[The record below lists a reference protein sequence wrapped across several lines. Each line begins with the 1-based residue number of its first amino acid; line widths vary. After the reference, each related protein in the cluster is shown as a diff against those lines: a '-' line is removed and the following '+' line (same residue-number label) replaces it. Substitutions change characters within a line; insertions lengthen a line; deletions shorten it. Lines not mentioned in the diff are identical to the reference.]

1 MKTVEETL
9 ALLGLPVQ
17 DKVTGFDGVI
27 TSVSFDLYGCI
38 QVVIMPKYK
47 GKDTPDGRWFD
58 VERLDIQSPTPVM
71 SPPDFLGDPKEK
83 GGEQLPLKE

>member
-9 ALLGLPVQ
+9 AVLGLPVR

-38 QVVIMPKYK
+38 QVVK
-47 GKDTPDGRWFD
+47 TPLMLVGSTLNDWISSLQL
-58 VERLDIQSPTPVM
+58 RL
-71 SPPDFLGDPKEK
+71 
-83 GGEQLPLKE
+83 